1 MKGNGAVGTNSEEAA
16 SFMALA
22 KLNNRNNGSNQD
34 ASERINNVGDSQQEV
49 GN

>member
-34 ASERINNVGDSQQEV
+34 ASERINNGDSQQEV